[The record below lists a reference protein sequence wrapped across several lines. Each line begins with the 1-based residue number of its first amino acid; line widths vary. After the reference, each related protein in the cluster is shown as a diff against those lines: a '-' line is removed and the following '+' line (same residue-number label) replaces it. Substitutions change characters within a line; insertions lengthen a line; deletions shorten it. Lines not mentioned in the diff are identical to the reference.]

1 MSRTQTMLA
10 AAVGS
15 ALIGSASYAAIAPKF
30 VLVPT
35 DPEAIIDN
43 PALANYDVYDLQVSI
58 SGGDKWAAADLR
70 AQLTTGTFYIPPTK
84 DSNLAPSA
92 TDRNTV
98 GTRYLR
104 DDTFVGRP
112 GGTVATPGFP
122 LGTSVNV
129 LGRSGR
135 APTTDPDVPTFPS
148 NGTNL
153 IDDSTGENVPA
164 NSMQLVDLSWGDTGA
179 ASRIPTDNVYTIAR
193 LTVTKNAQGTVLG
206 NMKSTSAPSTD
217 NFFTFAI
224 PFVPEP
230 TSVALMSLGLGA
242 VALRRRK

>member
-1 MSRTQTMLA
+1 MLA

-15 ALIGSASYAAIAPKF
+15 ALIGSASYAAIAPVF
-30 VLVPT
+30 VKIAT
-35 DPEAIIDN
+35 DPEALIDN
-43 PALANYDVYDLQVSI
+43 PALANYDVWDLQVSI

-70 AQLTTGTFYIPPTK
+70 AQLSSGTFYIPPTK
-84 DSNLAPSA
+84 DSNLAPGA

-112 GGTVATPGFP
+112 GGTAAAPGFP
-122 LGTSVNV
+122 LGTLVNV

-153 IDDSTGENVPA
+153 QNPDTGENEPA
-164 NSMQLVDLSWGDTGA
+164 NSMRLVDISWGDTGA
-179 ASRIPTDNVYTIAR
+179 ATRAPTDNIFTIAR
-193 LTVTKNAQGTVLG
+193 LTVTKGAVGTVLG
-206 NMKSTSAPSTD
+206 NMKSTSSPSTD
-217 NFFTFAI
+217 NFYTFAF
-224 PFVPEP
+224 PPVPEP
-230 TSVALMSLGLGA
+230 TSIALISLGLGA

>member
-15 ALIGSASYAAIAPKF
+15 ALIGSASYAAIAPVF
-30 VLVPT
+30 VKIAT
-35 DPEAIIDN
+35 DPEALIDN
-43 PALANYDVYDLQVSI
+43 PALANYDVWDLQVSI

-70 AQLTTGTFYIPPTK
+70 AQLSSGTFYIPPTK
-84 DSNLAPSA
+84 DSNLAPGA

-112 GGTVATPGFP
+112 GGTAAAPGFP
-122 LGTSVNV
+122 LGTLVNV

-153 IDDSTGENVPA
+153 QNPDTGENEPA
-164 NSMQLVDLSWGDTGA
+164 NSMQLVDISWGDTGA
-179 ASRIPTDNVYTIAR
+179 ATRAPTDNIFTIAR
-193 LTVTKNAQGTVLG
+193 LTVTKGAVGTVLG

-217 NFFTFAI
+217 NFFTFAFA
-224 PFVPEP
+224 PVPEP
-230 TSVALMSLGLGA
+230 TSIALISLGLGA